1 MSEGYRQPEALP
13 QRKADQ
19 SVLLEATGRAPVPF
33 WWNSPDSVPMI
44 AGRRPSVPHAAYAA
58 AALEPPAGTSSTVP
72 KPFDTYVHWLYAQNL
87 GYQGFRV
94 ALNDSNKSMVL
105 TTPPPTKDHLAGA
118 IAARQIKLP
127 GRQELFDQFEYVLS
141 GFEREA
147 PLASQTSEDKT
158 APKAQKAPKKKRSG
172 PRQRA
177 ARVTWKPKKEEPPPP
192 GKNGSTSLQLLQD
205 MYEAGNLTENEYA
218 EAIRT
223 VKQTVK
229 GALRKADSNTSAAE
243 AVEEPVEEKKPDPQP
258 EEEHKTEDPQ
268 SVVETE
274 PSPESQSEPE
284 IVPAEGDVDE
294 EVRVVDPAQEEAEEE
309 DNVEPPAVSISDA
322 LSMGVAV
329 DLLPYECEFEV
340 AAELSFD
347 IGNIVQDYQ
356 GDALLCVLRQDPK
369 SGEEDEQAPWS
380 PLDSSERVS
389 LSESGLVTVELHSF
403 CRIMVVWMASLHPW
417 HTRAMVDTLAAG
429 LLANME
435 SRGRVVDAGF
445 RMSFQLGSV
454 CPLQVGLNES
464 GSRWISQ
471 LPEIQATIQ
480 AKVSAAVFAD
490 SERREA
496 EAAAA
501 AEARRL
507 EEEAAGAEI
516 ARVAA
521 LPLLLKEAAKKGP
534 DAWAADKEANPD
546 GITMEQILADP
557 KGQDLH
563 LWQDESGYTALYAAT
578 MYEQEKAVALL
589 IDAGSEIDRA
599 NNNGVTPLMAAARD
613 GFTNIVKM
621 LLEAGADFAQID
633 EFGRTADSVA
643 EEKGFAETASVVK
656 EWAEAHSK

>member
-13 QRKADQ
+13 QRNADQ
-19 SVLLEATGRAPVPF
+19 SVLLAATGRAPVPF
-33 WWNSPDSVPMI
+33 WWNSPDRVPMI

-58 AALEPPAGTSSTVP
+58 AALEPPAGSSSTVP

-87 GYQGFRV
+87 GYQGFSI
-94 ALNDSNKSMVL
+94 ALEHSNKSMVL
-105 TTPPPTKDHLAGA
+105 TTPPPTKDHLART
-118 IAARQIKLP
+118 IAAREIKLP
-127 GRQELFDQFEYVLS
+127 ALQDQFEYVLT

-147 PLASQTSEDKT
+147 PLASRTDEEK
-158 APKAQKAPKKKRSG
+158 APPKAQKAQKKTRSG

-177 ARVTWKPKKEEPPPP
+177 ARVTWKPKIKEPPPPPPP

-205 MYEAGNLTENEYA
+205 MYEAGSLTENEYA

-223 VKQTVK
+223 VKKTVK
-229 GALRKADSNTSAAE
+229 DAARKANTSAAE
-243 AVEEPVEEKKPDPQP
+243 PMEDSIEKKEKSEPEP
-258 EEEHKTEDPQ
+258 EEERRTEPQ
-268 SVVETE
+268 SEVETE
-274 PSPESQSEPE
+274 PTPEPQSEAE
-284 IVPAEGDVDE
+284 VVAAEGDVAE

-309 DNVEPPAVSISDA
+309 DNVEPPSKSISDA
-322 LSMGVAV
+322 LSVGVTV

-347 IGNIVQDYQ
+347 IGAIVQDYQ
-356 GDALLCVLRQDPK
+356 GDALLCILRQDPK
-369 SGEEDEQAPWS
+369 SGEEDEQAPWA
-380 PLDSSERVS
+380 PLDNTESVF

-417 HTRAMVDTLAAG
+417 HTQAMIDTLAAG
-429 LLANME
+429 LLASME

-445 RMSFQLGSV
+445 RMSFRLGSV
-454 CPLQVGLNES
+454 CPLQLGVNES

-471 LPEIQATIQ
+471 LPEIHAVIQ
-480 AKVSAAVFAD
+480 AKVSATVFAD

-501 AEARRL
+501 AEEKRL
-507 EEEAAGAEI
+507 EKEAAAAED

-534 DAWAADKEANPD
+534 EAWASDKEANPD

-557 KGQDLH
+557 KGEDLH
-563 LWQDESGYTALYAAT
+563 LWQDENGYTALYAAT
-578 MYEQEKAVALL
+578 MYKQEKAVELL
-589 IDAGSEIDRA
+589 ISAGSEIDKA

-613 GFTNIVKM
+613 GYTEIVK
-621 LLEAGADFAQID
+621 LLLAAGADHFQVD

-643 EEKGFAETASVVK
+643 EEKGFAETATAVK
-656 EWAEAHSK
+656 EWAEAHPK